1 MAGKVENASSC
12 LQWGNGRTPCLVCAG
27 AGCGGRILEFIKRCA
42 EPTSLGGLKMV
53 ATVLAGCLLLV
64 GGGKSSMSF
73 CLLPPQSECPTP
85 RAPAP
90 SKPLGC
96 TTSYIKQWI
105 LWLDS
110 HMGFFNLL
118 VYFGGTPEHFVEGL
132 ESLQM
137 FTKNCICSVG
147 KCLLLLRPYLC
158 LSEVLAWMMW
168 LRAQRSAQTWLVNRK
183 GLPHRLK
190 IGKFNNLVTRPW
202 IQFCQIV

>member
-85 RAPAP
+85 CAPAP

-110 HMGFFNLL
+110 HMGFFHLL
-118 VYFGGTPEHFVEGL
+118 VYFGGYPWAFCWWTGDSTDVHKKLHLLCRKMLAAVQAVFMFVWSACLDDVAQSPEVCSDLTCQQEG
-132 ESLQM
+132 
-137 FTKNCICSVG
+137 FTS
-147 KCLLLLRPYLC
+147 
-158 LSEVLAWMMW
+158 
-168 LRAQRSAQTWLVNRK
+168 
-183 GLPHRLK
+183 
-190 IGKFNNLVTRPW
+190 
-202 IQFCQIV
+202 QIEDR